1 MIALNHTSKQVKENT
16 MSNTNNN
23 YHSVDRI
30 TVTKKT
36 LFDSSQEYV
45 YVTIEAGDEL
55 HTINLFNIGNKTLD
69 LQVKEEAA

>member
-1 MIALNHTSKQVKENT
+1 

-36 LFDSSQEYV
+36 LFDTSQEYV
-45 YVTIEAGDEL
+45 YITIEAGDDL
-55 HTINLFNIGNKTLD
+55 HTINLFNINNKTLD
-69 LQVKEEAA
+69 LQVKGDAA

>member
-1 MIALNHTSKQVKENT
+1 

-45 YVTIEAGDEL
+45 YVTIEAGDDL
-55 HTINLFNIGNKTLD
+55 HSINLFNNKPSLYCVNLYTD
-69 LQVKEEAA
+69 L